1 MSFLKDSTL
10 SGEIHIENGKS
21 YQLLIQIQ
29 DYNKNT
35 CHLEAYLKGI
45 PEIISPEIDTENLIL
60 KENEY
65 NFEFVDKSV
74 FFPKGVF
81 FMT

>member
-10 SGEIHIENGKS
+10 SGEILIENGKS

-35 CHLEAYLKGI
+35 CHLELTSKEFQKLFRLK
-45 PEIISPEIDTENLIL
+45 
-60 KENEY
+60 
-65 NFEFVDKSV
+65 
-74 FFPKGVF
+74 
-81 FMT
+81 